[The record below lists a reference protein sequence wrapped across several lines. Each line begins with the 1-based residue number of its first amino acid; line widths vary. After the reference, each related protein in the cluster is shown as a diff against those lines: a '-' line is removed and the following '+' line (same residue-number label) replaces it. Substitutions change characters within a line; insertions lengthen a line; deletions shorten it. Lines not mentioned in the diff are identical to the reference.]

1 MLKKIKSLAFYGLD
15 LLPVDVEVSISNAGI
30 PGFEIVGLPNKSIEE
45 SKHRVKSAIQQ
56 CGIKFPNKKI
66 TVNLA
71 PADINKEG
79 SFYDLAIAVGILGVS
94 ENIEIQENELYYGEL
109 SLDGT
114 IRHTRGTFNA
124 ALFALENNYSAIY
137 ISETDF
143 KVCIGCP
150 NLPVYCFKHLSDLL
164 EHLKGARV
172 KTPHTYQDETEKQC
186 TEGNTP
192 SLLFDDI
199 VGHEKVKKMA
209 AVLAAGGHHML
220 MIGSPGVGK
229 TLLATALPSILPN
242 LSFEESLDVTKVYSY
257 TGLINYSE
265 GIMTL
270 PPVRTPHH
278 STTYVGMIGGG
289 SVPRPG
295 EITLAH
301 LGVLFMDEFCEFPR
315 QVIEVLRQPLEL
327 GYISIARARYNIKFP
342 AKFTLLAATNPC
354 KCGYQGDPV
363 KVCNCTEREIH
374 GYLSK
379 LSGPILD
386 RLDLI
391 VRMTKVPD
399 ILLYKKSLTAEYTSE
414 YLKSL
419 VAQAREIQRFR
430 YKKCGSI
437 INRDLSLTML
447 PKYAAI
453 RQSEALLLNKACD
466 VYKLSPRSCHKI
478 IRVARTLADMEGV
491 EDIGE
496 RHIMESIQYKCE
508 GEL

>member
-15 LLPVDVEVSISNAGI
+15 ILPVDVEVNISNAGI

-56 CGIKFPNKKI
+56 CGFKFPNKKI

-79 SFYDLAIAVGILGVS
+79 SFYDLAIAVGILSVS

-124 ALFALENNYSAIY
+124 ALFALENGYNAVY
-137 ISETDF
+137 ISETDH
-143 KVCIGCP
+143 KVCSGCP

-164 EHLKGARV
+164 DHLKGIHIKVPRI
-172 KTPHTYQDETEKQC
+172 YQEGTEKLYAENNVA
-186 TEGNTP
+186 T
-192 SLLFDDI
+192 LLFDDI
-199 VGHEKVKKMA
+199 VGHEKAKKMA

-220 MIGSPGVGK
+220 MIGSPGIGK
-229 TLLATALPSILPN
+229 TLLASALPSILPN
-242 LSFEESLDVTKVYSY
+242 LSFEESLEVTKVYSY
-257 TGLINYSE
+257 TGLINYSD

-327 GYISIARARYNIKFP
+327 GYISLARARYNIEFP
-342 AKFTLLAATNPC
+342 AKFTLLAASNPC
-354 KCGYQGDPV
+354 KCGYQGDTARA
-363 KVCNCTEREIH
+363 CTCTDRDIH
-374 GYLSK
+374 NYLSK
-379 LSGPILD
+379 LSGPIMD
-386 RLDLI
+386 RLDLL
-391 VRMTKVPD
+391 VRMTKIPD
-399 ILLYKKSLTAEYTSE
+399 ILLNKKSSTPEYTSG
-414 YLKSL
+414 YLRSL

-430 YKKCGSI
+430 YKNCGPI
-437 INRDLSLTML
+437 INRDLNLTLL

-453 RQSEALLLNKACD
+453 RHPEALLLNKACD

-491 EDIGE
+491 EDISE